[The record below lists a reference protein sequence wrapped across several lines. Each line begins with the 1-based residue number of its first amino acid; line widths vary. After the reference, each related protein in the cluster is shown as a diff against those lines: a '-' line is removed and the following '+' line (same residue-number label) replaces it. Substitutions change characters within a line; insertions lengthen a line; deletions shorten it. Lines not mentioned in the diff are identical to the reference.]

1 MDTMTDRT
9 PHAKD
14 QTKQEL
20 TPNTSGSWA
29 SIVKSLVIPR
39 PIAWISTRSAS
50 GVDNLSPHSYFTM
63 VSSDPAII
71 QFVSTGVKDT
81 LRNVLETRE
90 FVVNHTPVELF
101 EKINATGTDY
111 PPEINEFDAA
121 GLTREPSRT
130 VAAPR
135 VAESPA
141 SMECVLHGEPLRVGN
156 GYVVFGE
163 VRHVAVRP
171 HALGERG
178 PDARRLDPIARLG
191 HDEWAGLGDIRSI
204 RRIPYDSIKHPVD
217 GDPT

>member
-1 MDTMTDRT
+1 MTDT
-9 PHAKD
+9 PKE
-14 QTKQEL
+14 EL
-20 TPNTSGSWA
+20 APNASGSWA

-39 PIAWISTRSAS
+39 PIAWVSSRSAA
-50 GVDNLSPHSYFTM
+50 GVDNLSPHSYFTI
-63 VSSDPAII
+63 VSSDPVII

-101 EKINATGTDY
+101 EEINATGTDY
-111 PPEINEFDAA
+111 PRDVSEFDEV

-130 VAAPR
+130 VAVPR

-141 SMECVLHGEPLRVGN
+141 SMECILHGEPLRVGN

-163 VRHVAVRP
+163 VKHVAVAP

-178 PDARRLDPIARLG
+178 PTARGLEPIARLG
-191 HDEWAGLGDIRSI
+191 HDEWAGLGDIHSI
-204 RRIPYDSIKHPVD
+204 RRIPFDSIKNHTH
-217 GDPT
+217 GDPA

>member
-1 MDTMTDRT
+1 METMTDRT
-9 PHAKD
+9 P
-14 QTKQEL
+14 QTKEEL
-20 TPNTSGSWA
+20 APNASGSWA

-39 PIAWISTRSAS
+39 PIAWISTRSAA
-50 GVDNLSPHSYFTM
+50 GVDNLSPHSYFIM
-63 VSSDPAII
+63 VSSDPTII

-111 PPEINEFDAA
+111 PPEISEFDAV
-121 GLTREPSRT
+121 GLTREPART

-135 VAESPA
+135 VAESTA
-141 SMECVLHGEPLRVGN
+141 SMECTLHGEPLKVGN
-156 GYVVFGE
+156 GYVVFGQ
-163 VRHVAVRP
+163 VRHVAVAA

-178 PDARRLDPIARLG
+178 PDARGLDPIARLG

-204 RRIPYDSIKHPVD
+204 RRIPYDSIK
-217 GDPT
+217 DPADSDPA

>member
-9 PHAKD
+9 PPAKN

-20 TPNTSGSWA
+20 TPGAGGSWA
-29 SIVKSLVIPR
+29 SIVKALVIPR

-63 VSSDPAII
+63 VSSDPVIL

-90 FVVNHTPVELF
+90 FVVNHSPGALF

-111 PPEINEFDAA
+111 PPEISEFDAA

-141 SMECVLHGEPLRVGN
+141 SMECVLHGDPLRVGN

-163 VRHVAVRP
+163 VQHVAVQP
-171 HALGERG
+171 YALGERG
-178 PDARRLDPIARLG
+178 PDARRLDPLARLG
-191 HDEWAGLGDIRSI
+191 HDEWSSLGDIRSI
-204 RRIPYDSIKHPVD
+204 RRIPYDSLKD
-217 GDPT
+217 SASGDPT